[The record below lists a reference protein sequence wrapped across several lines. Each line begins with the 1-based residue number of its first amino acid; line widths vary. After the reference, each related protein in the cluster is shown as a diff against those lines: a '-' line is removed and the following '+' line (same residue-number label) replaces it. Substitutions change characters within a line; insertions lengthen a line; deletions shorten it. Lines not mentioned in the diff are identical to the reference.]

1 MEPMMSRLLGK
12 KISSFKARSD
22 DDWSLKREF
31 RKYVIEHT
39 KTIKSVED
47 IPSKFNRIMNNE
59 ER

>member
-1 MEPMMSRLLGK
+1 MMSRLLAK
-12 KISSFKARSD
+12 KLNSFKVRSD
-22 DDWSLKREF
+22 DDWILKREF

-39 KTIKSVED
+39 RTIKSVED